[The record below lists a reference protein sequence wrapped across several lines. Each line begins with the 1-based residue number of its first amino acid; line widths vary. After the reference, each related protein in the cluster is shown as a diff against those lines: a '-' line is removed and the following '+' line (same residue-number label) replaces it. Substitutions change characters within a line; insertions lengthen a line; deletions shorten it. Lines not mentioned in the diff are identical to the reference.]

1 MRHPTGTVI
10 VASMASP
17 SDRTGT
23 RINLTIPPETVRAID
38 RMCDASGVGRAT
50 FIRELL
56 VGMETHI
63 HGLAESVEL
72 AKQNNLDA
80 FARMADT
87 LRDVTNAS
95 TQLELEVRASRR
107 AAMRKRKK

>member
-1 MRHPTGTVI
+1 M

-17 SDRTGT
+17 PDRTGT

-56 VGMETHI
+56 IGMEGHI
-63 HGLAESVEL
+63 DGLAQSVEL
-72 AKQNNLDA
+72 AKKNNLDA
-80 FARMADT
+80 FSKMADT
-87 LRDVTNAS
+87 LRDVSNTSA
-95 TQLELEVRASRR
+95 QLELDVRRQRR
-107 AAMRKRKK
+107 AAMRKRKRD

>member
-1 MRHPTGTVI
+1 
-10 VASMASP
+10 MANP
-17 SDRTGT
+17 PDRTGT

-38 RMCDASGVGRAT
+38 RMCEASGVGRST

-56 VGMETHI
+56 IGMEGHI

-87 LRDVTNAS
+87 LRDVSNAS

-107 AAMRKRKK
+107 AAMRKRKRD

>member
-1 MRHPTGTVI
+1 
-10 VASMASP
+10 MATP

-23 RINLTIPPETVRAID
+23 RINLTIPPETVAAID

-56 VGMETHI
+56 MGMEGHI
-63 HGLAESVEL
+63 IGLAESVEL
-72 AKQNNLDA
+72 AKRNSIDA
-80 FARMADT
+80 FGKMADT

-95 TQLELEVRASRR
+95 QQLELEVRASRR
-107 AAMRKRKK
+107 AAMRKRRK